1 MAILINDFKCIPLSG
16 ELMKKFPIPQIAPAN
31 VKKEESDQ
39 TTGQGED
46 KSNGPDMDNIK
57 TEKSDMRPP
66 EKKMKFN

>member
-1 MAILINDFKCIPLSG
+1 
-16 ELMKKFPIPQIAPAN
+16 MKKFPIPQIAPAN